1 MITGGQGNRDGGNI
15 GERVAEGPVAQDARS
30 VDEQG
35 AAIVGAGAEDVATRR
50 RDLQQAR
57 IGRQGVD
64 ARARNDD
71 RTSTECTIGETSRE
85 DTGR

>member
-15 GERVAEGPVAQDARS
+15 GERMAEGPVAQDARS
-30 VDEQG
+30 VDEQR
-35 AAIVGAGAEDVATRR
+35 AAVVGARAEDVATRR

-71 RTSTECTIGETSRE
+71 RTSAESAVGEAGRQ